1 MSYQIKS
8 KILSNKRLGR
18 ECYLMEFEAA
28 PIARTAKPG
37 QFIHLRCSDGVDPLL
52 RRPFSIHK
60 VNRRTIY
67 ILYQLVG
74 RGTELLAGKKAGE
87 YLDIVGPLGNGFS
100 YSRSKAANPVL
111 VAGGMGVAPL
121 LMLARELIR
130 YQTKVNMLVLIGART
145 KKLILCEKDFKTL
158 GIKVKISIEG
168 GSYGQ
173 QGMVTDLLE
182 SVLSAGRYPLP
193 TVIYACGPEKM
204 LKRIA
209 EISRRYDVTAQAS
222 LESNMACGVGACLGC
237 AINTKTGYQRVCTE
251 GPVFNLDEI
260 IWEE

>member
-1 MSYQIKS
+1 MNYQIKS
-8 KILSNKRLGR
+8 KILSNKKLGR

-37 QFIHLRCSDGVDPLL
+37 QFIHLRCSDGVVPLL

-67 ILYQLVG
+67 ILYRLVG
-74 RGTELLAGKKAGE
+74 RGTEFLAGKKAGE
-87 YLDIVGPLGNGFS
+87 YLDVVGPLGNGFS
-100 YSRSKAANPVL
+100 YSRSKTANSVL

-130 YQTKVNMLVLIGART
+130 YQTKVNILVLIGART
-145 KKLILCEKDFKTL
+145 KKLILCEKDFKDL

-168 GSYGQ
+168 SSSR
-173 QGMVTDLLE
+173 QGVVTDLLGG
-182 SVLSAGRYPLP
+182 VLSAGRYPSS
-193 TVIYACGPEKM
+193 TVIYACGPKKM
-204 LKRIA
+204 LKKLA
-209 EISRRYDVTAQAS
+209 EISGRYGITAQAS
-222 LESNMACGVGACLGC
+222 LEGNMACGVGACLGC
-237 AINTKTGYQRVCTE
+237 AISTKTGYQRVCTE
-251 GPVFNLDEI
+251 GPVFNLDEV

>member
-1 MSYQIKS
+1 
-8 KILSNKRLGR
+8 
-18 ECYLMEFEAA
+18 MEFEAA
-28 PIARTAKPG
+28 PIARAAKPG

-67 ILYQLVG
+67 ILYRLAG

-100 YSRSKAANPVL
+100 YSRSKSANSVL

-121 LMLARELIR
+121 LMLARELIQH
-130 YQTKVNMLVLIGART
+130 QTKGNMLVLIGART
-145 KKLILCEKDFKTL
+145 KKLILCEKDFKAL

-168 GSYGQ
+168 GSSR
-173 QGMVTDLLE
+173 QGVVTDLLGG
-182 SVLSAGRYPLP
+182 VLSAGRYPLP
-193 TVIYACGPEKM
+193 TVIYACGPKKM
-204 LKRIA
+204 LKKVA
-209 EISRRYDVTAQAS
+209 EISRKYDITAQAS